1 VHRSRASV
9 LIAGV
14 AVLGALFAAGNLYG
28 HGVSG
33 DGIDQD
39 DLTSAA
45 APVPNHVLEIE
56 LTPVVNR

>member
-45 APVPNHVLEIE
+45 AAVPNHVLEIE

>member
-1 VHRSRASV
+1 MHRSRASA

-14 AVLGALFAAGNLYG
+14 ARLGALVAGANLYG

-45 APVPNHVLEIE
+45 VAVPNHVL
-56 LTPVVNR
+56 RSS